1 MRDITAPDLQ
11 LRLNQPEAPL
21 LLDVREPH
29 EYAYASITDSRNI
42 PMNSIPGQLD
52 QLDSAR
58 EIVVICHHGIR
69 SRMVGEYLEN
79 QGYPNIINLTG
90 GIDAWAAQVD
100 QAMPRY

>member
-11 LRLNQPEAPL
+11 LRLNQPDAPL

-29 EYAYASITDSRNI
+29 EYAYARITDSRNI
-42 PMNSIPGQLD
+42 PMNSVPGQLD
-52 QLDSAR
+52 QLDAER

-69 SRMVGEYLEN
+69 SRMVGEYLEH

>member
-11 LRLNQPEAPL
+11 LRLNQPDAPL

-42 PMNSIPGQLD
+42 PMNSVPSQLD
-52 QLDSAR
+52 QLDAER

-69 SRMVGEYLEN
+69 SRRVGEYLEN

>member
-11 LRLNQPEAPL
+11 LRLNQPDAPL

-29 EYAYASITDSRNI
+29 EYDYASITDSRNI
-42 PMNSIPGQLD
+42 PMNSVPSQLD
-52 QLDSAR
+52 QLDAER

-69 SRMVGEYLEN
+69 SRRVGEYLEN

>member
-1 MRDITAPDLQ
+1 MRDITAPDLR
-11 LRLNQPEAPL
+11 LRLQQPDAPL

-42 PMNSIPGQLD
+42 PMNSVPGQLD
-52 QLDSAR
+52 QLDAAR
-58 EIVVICHHGIR
+58 EIVVICHHGVR
-69 SRMVGEYLEN
+69 SRRVGEYLES

-90 GIDAWAAQVD
+90 GIDAWATQVD